1 MDIAAL
7 MSRASSILTPEECAA
22 YAAPFPDQRYKAG
35 VRRFP
40 ELVMVSPEMDG
51 VEISRR
57 AAAWWSSEWSG
68 PSFMAVGAMDPVL
81 GPVHMDALR
90 KIIRGCPEPMMIP
103 EGGHFV
109 QEWGDDIAR
118 EALKAFGGH

>member
-1 MDIAAL
+1 MD
-7 MSRASSILTPEECAA
+7 S
-22 YAAPFPDQRYKAG
+22 
-35 VRRFP
+35 
-40 ELVMVSPEMDG
+40 
-51 VEISRR
+51 
-57 AAAWWSSEWSG
+57 
-68 PSFMAVGAMDPVL
+68 
-81 GPVHMDALR
+81 LR